1 MFVLNLEVLTAKI
14 NKNVDEMEFATAR
27 VFIEENIKTLDEH
40 KNMLNKNARELL
52 EFLLEQQANGGEPLT
67 RKDLSILNAI
77 NTYANKF
84 DVRGIK
90 ILVKDYHK
98 LLLRKDTTAYLNADA
113 KIILKGMS
121 AI

>member
-1 MFVLNLEVLTAKI
+1 MDLLSLESLTAKI
-14 NKNVDEMEFATAR
+14 NKNVEEMELATAR
-27 VFIEENIKTLDEH
+27 VYIEENISILNEH

-52 EFLLEQQANGGEPLT
+52 DFILQMQAHDGQPLT
-67 RKDLSILNAI
+67 RKDLAIINAI

-90 ILVKDYHK
+90 MIVKDHPN
-98 LLLRKDTTAYLNADA
+98 LLIRKDTPAYLNADA
-113 KIILKGMS
+113 KIILEGMK

>member
-1 MFVLNLEVLTAKI
+1 MSLDALTAKI
-14 NKNVDEMEFATAR
+14 NRYVEDMELATAR
-27 VFIEENIKTLDEH
+27 VYIEENTEILKAH

-52 EFLLEQQANGGEPLT
+52 DFILQMQDSEGQPLT
-67 RKDLSILNAI
+67 RKDMAIINAM

-90 ILVKDYHK
+90 ILVKDNPN
-98 LLLRKDTTAYLNADA
+98 LLLRKDTPAFLNADA
-113 KIILKGMS
+113 KIILQGMG